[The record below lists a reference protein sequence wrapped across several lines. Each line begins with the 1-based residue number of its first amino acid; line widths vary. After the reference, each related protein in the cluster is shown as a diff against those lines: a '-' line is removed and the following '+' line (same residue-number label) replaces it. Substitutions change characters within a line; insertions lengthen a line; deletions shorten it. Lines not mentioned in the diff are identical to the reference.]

1 MMSRSSLVL
10 DADELE
16 ALHECLMANDVVV
29 VDHDMR
35 LLVEERWPEL
45 TDRLMP
51 PKERLHYRPAVIPG
65 RPKPSRGFHGY
76 ASHPEFDIPGGGYG
90 FRVSRP

>member
-1 MMSRSSLVL
+1 MMSRSGLVL
-10 DADELE
+10 DAEELE
-16 ALHECLMANDVVV
+16 ALHECLLANDVVV

-51 PKERLHYRPAVIPG
+51 PKERLHYVVQNLSTSCPALC
-65 RPKPSRGFHGY
+65 R
-76 ASHPEFDIPGGGYG
+76 ASTSWPQ
-90 FRVSRP
+90 RKVVK

>member
-1 MMSRSSLVL
+1 MMSRSGLVL

-16 ALHECLMANDVVV
+16 ALHECLIVHDVVV

-45 TDRLMP
+45 TGKLMP
-51 PKERLHYRPAVIPG
+51 PKHRLH
-65 RPKPSRGFHGY
+65 
-76 ASHPEFDIPGGGYG
+76 
-90 FRVSRP
+90 

>member
-1 MMSRSSLVL
+1 MMSRSGMVL
-10 DADELE
+10 DAEELE
-16 ALHECLMANDVVV
+16 ALHECLLANDVVV

-51 PKERLHYRPAVIPG
+51 PKERLH
-65 RPKPSRGFHGY
+65 
-76 ASHPEFDIPGGGYG
+76 
-90 FRVSRP
+90 

>member
-16 ALHECLMANDVVV
+16 ALHECLLANDVVV
-29 VDHDMR
+29 LDHDMR
-35 LLVEERWPEL
+35 LEERWPEL

-51 PKERLHYRPAVIPG
+51 PKEWLH
-65 RPKPSRGFHGY
+65 
-76 ASHPEFDIPGGGYG
+76 
-90 FRVSRP
+90 

>member
-1 MMSRSSLVL
+1 MYTRSSLVL

-16 ALHECLMANDVVV
+16 ALHECLMTNDVVV

-45 TDRLMP
+45 TGKLMP
-51 PKERLHYRPAVIPG
+51 PKERLH
-65 RPKPSRGFHGY
+65 
-76 ASHPEFDIPGGGYG
+76 
-90 FRVSRP
+90 